1 MSTTTFVVPTPDA
14 TRDELALSMAHLCYQ
29 AKELRRRGYSGTAS
43 QRYADLHMNLN
54 VLITTWQLA
63 D

>member
-1 MSTTTFVVPTPDA
+1 MSVTTFVHATPDS
-14 TRDELALSMAHLCYQ
+14 TRDELAMSILHLNQQAMELS
-29 AKELRRRGYSGTAS
+29 RRGYSGTRSA
-43 QRYADLHMNLN
+43 RYADLHANLN